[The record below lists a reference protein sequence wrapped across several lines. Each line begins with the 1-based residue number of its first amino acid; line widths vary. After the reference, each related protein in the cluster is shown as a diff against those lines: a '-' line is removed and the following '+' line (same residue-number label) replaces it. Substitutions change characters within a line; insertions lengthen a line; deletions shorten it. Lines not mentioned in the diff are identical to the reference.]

1 MMGPPTSAC
10 AESELSRYQREAHVE
25 AINLVVRSNKA
36 LELTPVNVAKIHLDV
51 CLSRVA
57 GTVLVSLGAAQLAR
71 SAGYSQQ
78 YSSCIQ
84 E

>member
-36 LELTPVNVAKIHLDV
+36 LELTPVNVAV
-51 CLSRVA
+51 FVPFSGSSRVA
-57 GTVLVSLGAAQLAR
+57 GTELVSLGAAQLERWAL
-71 SAGYSQQ
+71 
-78 YSSCIQ
+78 
-84 E
+84 